1 MNFWNNELIR
11 YYKIIEFELLFLLL
25 EINNETIN
33 GHYTFYAI
41 ESNDSPTLTKEPT
54 VAQCYMC
61 LLSKL

>member
-1 MNFWNNELIR
+1 MNSFVITKSLNFN
-11 YYKIIEFELLFLLL
+11 YYFLLL